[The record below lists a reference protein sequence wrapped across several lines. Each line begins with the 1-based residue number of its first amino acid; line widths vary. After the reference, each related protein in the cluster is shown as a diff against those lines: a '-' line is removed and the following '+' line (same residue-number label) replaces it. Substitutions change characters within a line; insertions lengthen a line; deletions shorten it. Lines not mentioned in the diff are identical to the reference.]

1 MTDRY
6 SKFVLT
12 VIAAAL
18 VYLCVVMT
26 AFPAVNAQGTRKAG
40 EMITPPIEAVIVGW
54 KLTEPLQI
62 ATTRPL
68 PVQTERS
75 DRRTGRSCVVIVG
88 WERGRDV
95 LLDRTT
101 ADRRTSAPAAE
112 ALAGCRVRKPSQ
124 LNWRKWPAAQ
134 PIDDTNR
141 R

>member
-1 MTDRY
+1 MADRY
-6 SKFVLT
+6 TKFVLT

-68 PVQTERS
+68 AVQTERS
-75 DRRTGRSCVVIVG
+75 DGVADRVVIVG
-88 WERGRDV
+88 WEEGASRE
-95 LLDRTT
+95 
-101 ADRRTSAPAAE
+101 RRLPMT
-112 ALAGCRVRKPSQ
+112 
-124 LNWRKWPAAQ
+124 
-134 PIDDTNR
+134 PIISSKGQNLPVSR
-141 R
+141 